1 MSYLAIQN
9 KHTSTYTNI
18 FQNNNNNKTEAMKTT
33 IHHGPYTTIPTPT
46 TPGLHFLKTF
56 LPALDSLDA
65 ESHPIAPFLHPD
77 ADLSVNSNPPNKGSQ
92 VLPLLEVRSKHLA
105 AFGHEVEVAWD
116 IDLEQEDDDERQG
129 KCRRTVMFEAT
140 SSTVFRDDPDQFAVK
155 VKEFNILDIKKQD
168 AGSGSEFQ
176 VVQMRTYLD
185 ARPVQDRAARLQMG
199 SAYGESKT
207 TG

>member
-1 MSYLAIQN
+1 M
-9 KHTSTYTNI
+9 
-18 FQNNNNNKTEAMKTT
+18 
-33 IHHGPYTTIPTPT
+33 
-46 TPGLHFLKTF
+46 
-56 LPALDSLDA
+56 
-65 ESHPIAPFLHPD
+65 
-77 ADLSVNSNPPNKGSQ
+77 
-92 VLPLLEVRSKHLA
+92 LPLLEVRSKHLA

-155 VKEFNILDIKKQD
+155 VKEFNILDIEKQD

>member
-1 MSYLAIQN
+1 MKTKTPKKYTI
-9 KHTSTYTNI
+9 KKYTMKTHT
-18 FQNNNNNKTEAMKTT
+18 MKTT
-33 IHHGPYTTIPTPT
+33 IHHGPYTTIPTLT

-65 ESHPIAPFLHPD
+65 ETHPIAPFLHPD
-77 ADLSVNSNPPNKGSQ
+77 ADISVNSNPPNKGCQ
-92 VLPLLEVRSKHLA
+92 VVPLLEVRRKHLS
-105 AFGHEVEVAWD
+105 AFGHEMEVAWD
-116 IDLEQEDDDERQG
+116 IALEEADPGDQRQAQG
-129 KCRRTVMFEAT
+129 KDRGDKRTVMFEAT

-155 VKEFNILDIKKQD
+155 VREFNILDIEKE
-168 AGSGSEFQ
+168 AGSEFQ

>member
-1 MSYLAIQN
+1 
-9 KHTSTYTNI
+9 
-18 FQNNNNNKTEAMKTT
+18 MKTT
-33 IHHGPYTTIPTPT
+33 IHHGPYTTIPTHT
-46 TPGLHFLKTF
+46 SPGLHFLKTF

-92 VLPLLEVRSKHLA
+92 VVPLLEVRRKHLA

-116 IDLEQEDDDERQG
+116 IALEPEDDDEGQG
-129 KCRRTVMFEAT
+129 QGRDKRDKRTVMFEAT

-155 VKEFNILDIKKQD
+155 VKEFNILDIEKQD

>member
-1 MSYLAIQN
+1 
-9 KHTSTYTNI
+9 
-18 FQNNNNNKTEAMKTT
+18 MKTT

-77 ADLSVNSNPPNKGSQ
+77 ADIYVDSNPPNKGSQ
-92 VLPLLEVRSKHLA
+92 VVPLLEVRRKHLA
-105 AFGHEVEVAWD
+105 AFGHDVEVAWD
-116 IDLEQEDDDERQG
+116 IALEPDEAREQG
-129 KCRRTVMFEAT
+129 RDRRDKRTVMFEAT

-155 VKEFNILDIKKQD
+155 VKEFNILDIEKQD
-168 AGSGSEFQ
+168 GAGEFQ
-176 VVQMRTYLD
+176 IVQMRTYLD
-185 ARPVQDRAARLQMG
+185 ARPVQDRAARLQKG

>member
-1 MSYLAIQN
+1 
-9 KHTSTYTNI
+9 
-18 FQNNNNNKTEAMKTT
+18 MKTT
-33 IHHGPYTTIPTPT
+33 IHHGPYTTIPPRT

-77 ADLSVNSNPPNKGSQ
+77 ADIYVDSNPPNKGNQ
-92 VLPLLEVRSKHLA
+92 VVPLLEVRRRHLA

-116 IDLEQEDDDERQG
+116 IALEPEDEAQAQPGARGQG
-129 KCRRTVMFEAT
+129 HGYRKDKRTVMFEAT

-155 VKEFNILDIKKQD
+155 VKEFNILDIEKQD

-199 SAYGESKT
+199 SAYGESRT